1 VRLSRIR
8 LAAAFALA
16 VVAVLMVSSADAS
29 AAESLTC
36 TGRTMAFVAHQDDN
50 LLFMNPR
57 LQSEFDSG
65 RCVRTVFLTAG
76 DDGKP
81 MPYWV
86 GREEGMEAA
95 YAEMAGVADSWTA
108 GSVTVEG
115 QPLLLKTLT
124 ADPRISIVFMRLP
137 DGNNGEG
144 FPSTGSQS
152 LMKLWASA
160 NPCGECSEEESTIA
174 AIDHSAVYTYQGLI
188 GTLGGLIGEFG
199 PRQIFTQ
206 NWDEIFHGVDHPDH
220 VATAR
225 FVRSA
230 AALDPEPHRLVA
242 FWDYN
247 TESFAPNVTAAT
259 LAAKSKTFYT
269 YAAHDPETCDSEL
282 ACENTQ
288 YKNWL
293 AREYVKAEETHGVVA
308 DAGYGQTVSTGQQV
322 TLDGSASSAEGG
334 GAVTYDWTQV
344 GGPVVSLSDPHA
356 VHPTFTMIGHPT
368 VLTFALTAT
377 SGGTS
382 SPPDEVKVRVPS
394 SDPAPTAVVAP
405 GSTVDSAATVRLNGS
420 ESWDPNSLR
429 LTYEWTQTAGAKVT
443 LIEGSSARPEF
454 VAPAGPTSVS
464 FSLVVSNGAQPSPVA
479 TVSYQVRGIAPSLAV
494 PASAT
499 FQVGATGSVAVKAT
513 GSPTPTLAV
522 VGELP
527 AGLTF
532 VDDGDGSATVTGTP
546 SAVVTP
552 PGTSRD
558 FSVTVTA
565 TNGLGKAE
573 GHFGLTVV
581 NPPAVEPPSPP
592 TEPAV
597 EPPPPSPPSTEPI
610 SQPQPAPQSQPA
622 ASGPVLSGPVVAYGF
637 VGRRVDLPV
646 EASGAPEPVIS
657 AGGVPA
663 GLELEADGAG
673 RARLVGKP
681 RERGVRRVTLTAR
694 NSAGTAVHQIR
705 LVLEPLPELSRRS
718 VVLAA
723 SGGSRASVR
732 IGGGSIKSATC
743 AGRLPAGASCRVA
756 GRRVWVTGAPA
767 AAATG
772 AYRLRLRVVARAGVV
787 LLPLVVRVANAR

>member
-16 VVAVLMVSSADAS
+16 VVAALMVSTADAS
-29 AAESLTC
+29 AADTPTC
-36 TGRTMAFVAHQDDN
+36 TGRTMVFVAHQDDN

-76 DDGKP
+76 DDGQP

-95 YAEMAGVADSWTA
+95 YAEMAGVADDWTA

-115 QPLLLKTLT
+115 HPLLLKTLT
-124 ADPRISIVFMRLP
+124 ADPRVSIVFMRLP

-160 NPCGECSEEESTIA
+160 NPCPECGGEESTID
-174 AIDHSAVYTYQGLI
+174 AIDDTAVYTYQDLI
-188 GTLGGLIGEFG
+188 ETLAGLIGEFR

-247 TESFAPNVTAAT
+247 TESFAPNVTGAI
-259 LAAKSKTFYT
+259 LVAKSKTFYT

-308 DAGYGQTVSTGQQV
+308 DAGYGQKVSTGQQV
-322 TLDGSASSAEGG
+322 TLDGADSSAEAG
-334 GAVTYDWTQV
+334 GALTYDWTQV
-344 GGPVVSLSDPHA
+344 GGPAVSLSGPHTA
-356 VHPTFTMIGHPT
+356 SPTFTMIGHPT
-368 VLTFALTAT
+368 VLTFALTVT

-394 SDPAPTAVVAP
+394 SDPTPTAVVAP
-405 GSTVDSAATVRLNGS
+405 GSTVGSAATVRLDGS
-420 ESWDPNSLR
+420 ESWDPNSLP
-429 LTYEWTQTAGAKVT
+429 LGYEWTQTAGPKVT
-443 LIEGSSARPEF
+443 LLEESSPRPEF
-454 VAPAGPTSVS
+454 VAPTGPTSLS
-464 FSLVVSNGAQPSPVA
+464 FSLIVSNGAQSSPAA
-479 TVSYQVRGIAPSLAV
+479 TVNYHVRGIAPSLAP

-499 FQVGATGSVAVKAT
+499 FQVGATGSVAVEAA

-532 VDDGDGSATVTGTP
+532 VDDGDGSASVTGTP
-546 SAVVTP
+546 SALVTP

-565 TNGLGKAE
+565 TNELGKAE
-573 GHFGLTVV
+573 GQLELTVV
-581 NPPAVEPPSPP
+581 NPPAVEPP
-592 TEPAV
+592 
-597 EPPPPSPPSTEPI
+597 PPSPPATEP
-610 SQPQPAPQSQPA
+610 PATEPTSPPQSQPQ
-622 ASGPVLSGPVVAYGF
+622 ASEPILSGPGVIYGF
-637 VGRRVDLPV
+637 VGRRVDLGFTV
-646 EASGAPEPVIS
+646 SGAPEPAIS
-657 AGGVPA
+657 IGALPS
-663 GLELEADGAG
+663 GLELQADGAG
-673 RARLVGKP
+673 RAQVVGRPRGPGARLV
-681 RERGVRRVTLTAR
+681 TLRAR
-694 NSAGTAVHQIR
+694 NSAGAAEHVIR
-705 LVLEPLPELSRRS
+705 LVFEPLPDLSGRALVLPAGERS
-718 VVLAA
+718 RV
-723 SGGSRASVR
+723 SVR
-732 IGGGSIKSATC
+732 IGGGPISLATC
-743 AGRLPAGASCRVA
+743 HGDLPAGVGCRVV
-756 GRRVWVTGAPA
+756 GRRVVVTGTPS
-767 AAATG
+767 ATARG
-772 AYRLRLRVVARAGVV
+772 AYRLRLRIVTRAGAVV
-787 LLPLVVRVANAR
+787 RSLVVRVAGAR

>member
-8 LAAAFALA
+8 LAAALALLILA
-16 VVAVLMVSSADAS
+16 ALIAS
-29 AAESLTC
+29 TGEATAAEPPTC

-115 QPLLLKTLT
+115 HPLLLETLT
-124 ADPRISIVFMRLP
+124 ADPRISIVSMRLP

-160 NPCGECSEEESTIA
+160 NPCTECSEEESTIEA
-174 AIDHSAVYTYQGLI
+174 VDHSAVYTYQGLI
-188 GTLGGLIGEFG
+188 ATLAGLIGEFD

-206 NWDEIFHGVDHPDH
+206 NWAEIFHGVDHPDH

-247 TESFAPNVTAAT
+247 TESFVPNVTGAT

-282 ACENTQ
+282 ACEGTQ

-322 TLDGSASSAEGG
+322 TLDGSASSDEGG
-334 GAVTYDWTQV
+334 GALTYDWTQV
-344 GGPVVSLSDPHA
+344 GGPGVSLSDPHA

-368 VLTFALTAT
+368 VLTFALTVT
-377 SGGTS
+377 SGGTT

-394 SDPAPTAVVAP
+394 SDPSPTAVVAP
-405 GSTVDSAATVRLNGS
+405 GSTVDSAATVRLDGT
-420 ESWDPNSLR
+420 ESWDPNSLP
-429 LTYEWTQTAGAKVT
+429 LSYEWTQTAGPEVT
-443 LIEGSSARPEF
+443 LVGGSSARPEF
-454 VAPAGPTSVS
+454 VAPTGPISVS
-464 FSLVVSNGAQPSPVA
+464 FSLVVSNGTQPSPAA

-527 AGLTF
+527 AGLAF

-546 SAVVTP
+546 SALVTP

-565 TNGLGKAE
+565 TNELGKAE
-573 GHFGLTVV
+573 GQLELAVV
-581 NPPAVEPPSPP
+581 NPPAVEPPPSPPP
-592 TEPAV
+592 TEPPA
-597 EPPPPSPPSTEPI
+597 TEPT
-610 SQPQPAPQSQPA
+610 SAPRSAPQSQPQ
-622 ASGPVLSGPVVAYGF
+622 ASEPILSGPGVIYGF
-637 VGRRVDLPV
+637 VGRRVDLGFTV
-646 EASGAPEPVIS
+646 SGAPEPAIS
-657 AGGVPA
+657 IGALPS
-663 GLELEADGAG
+663 GLELQADGAG
-673 RARLVGKP
+673 RARVVGRP
-681 RERGVRRVTLTAR
+681 RGPGARLVTLRAR
-694 NSAGTAVHQIR
+694 NSAGAAEHVIR
-705 LVLEPLPELSRRS
+705 LVFEPLPDLSGRALVLTAGERS
-718 VVLAA
+718 RV
-723 SGGSRASVR
+723 SVR
-732 IGGGSIKSATC
+732 IGGGPISLATC
-743 AGRLPAGASCRVA
+743 HGHLPAGVGCRVV
-756 GRRVWVTGAPA
+756 GRRVFVTGTPN
-767 AAATG
+767 ATARG
-772 AYRLRLRVVARAGVV
+772 AYRLRLRIVTRAGAVV
-787 LLPLVVRVANAR
+787 RPLVVRVVGAR

>member
-1 VRLSRIR
+1 
-8 LAAAFALA
+8 
-16 VVAVLMVSSADAS
+16 
-29 AAESLTC
+29 
-36 TGRTMAFVAHQDDN
+36 MAFVAHQDDN

-76 DDGKP
+76 DDGQP

-95 YAEMAGVADSWTA
+95 YAEMAGVADIWTV

-115 QPLLLKTLT
+115 RPLLLKTLT

-160 NPCGECSEEESTIA
+160 NPCAECGGEESTIE
-174 AIDHSAVYTYQGLI
+174 AIDHSAVYTYHELI
-188 GTLGGLIGEFG
+188 DTLAGVIGEFG

-206 NWDEIFHGVDHPDH
+206 NWDESFHGVDHPDH

-247 TESFAPNVTAAT
+247 TESFAPNVTGAT
-259 LAAKSKTFYT
+259 LATKSKTFYT
-269 YAAHDPETCDSEL
+269 YGAHDPETCDSEP
-282 ACENTQ
+282 ACEGTQ

-308 DAGYGQTVSTGQQV
+308 DAGYRQTVSTGQQV
-322 TLDGSASSAEGG
+322 TLDGSASSAETG
-334 GAVTYDWTQV
+334 GALTYDWTQV
-344 GGPVVSLSDPHA
+344 GGPGVSLSDPHA

-368 VLTFALTAT
+368 VLTFALTVT

-394 SDPAPTAVVAP
+394 SDPTPTAVVAP
-405 GSTVDSAATVRLNGS
+405 GSTVDSAATVRLDGS
-420 ESWDPNSLR
+420 ESWDPNSLP
-429 LTYEWTQTAGAKVT
+429 LSYEWTQTAGPKVT
-443 LIEGSSARPEF
+443 LLEGGSARPEF
-454 VAPAGPTSVS
+454 VAPTGPTSVS
-464 FSLVVSNGAQPSPVA
+464 FSLVVSNGAQPSPAV

-499 FQVGATGSVAVKAT
+499 FQVGAAGSVTVKAA
-513 GSPTPTLAV
+513 GSPPPTLSV
-522 VGELP
+522 VGDLP

-546 SAVVTP
+546 SALVTP

-565 TNGLGKAE
+565 TNELGKAE
-573 GHFGLTVV
+573 GHFELTVV
-581 NPPAVEPPSPP
+581 NP
-592 TEPAV
+592 PAV

-610 SQPQPAPQSQPA
+610 SQPQPPPQSQPA

-705 LVLEPLPELSRRS
+705 LVFEPLPELSRRS

-732 IGGGSIKSATC
+732 IGGGSIESATC

-772 AYRLRLRVVARAGVV
+772 AYRLRLRIVARAGVV
-787 LLPLVVRVANAR
+787 LLPLVVRVASAR

>member
-16 VVAVLMVSSADAS
+16 TLAVLTVSTGDAS
-29 AAESLTC
+29 AADTPTC

-76 DDGKP
+76 DDGQP
-81 MPYWV
+81 MTYWV

-95 YAEMAGVADSWTA
+95 YAEMAGVADSWTVS
-108 GSVTVEG
+108 SVTVEG
-115 QPLLLKTLT
+115 HPLLLKTLT

-160 NPCGECSEEESTIA
+160 NSCAECGGEESTIE

-188 GTLGGLIGEFG
+188 DTLAGLVGEFG

-230 AALDPEPHRLVA
+230 VALYPEPHRLVA

-247 TESFAPNVTAAT
+247 TESFAPNLTGAT
-259 LAAKSKTFYT
+259 LAAKSRTFYT

-282 ACENTQ
+282 ACEGTQ

-308 DAGYGQTVSTGQQV
+308 DAGYGQTVSTGQPV

-334 GAVTYDWTQV
+334 GALTYEWTQV
-344 GGPVVSLSDPHA
+344 GGPGVSLSNSHA
-356 VHPTFTMIGHPT
+356 VLPTFTMTGHPT
-368 VLTFALTAT
+368 ILTFALTVT
-377 SGGTS
+377 SGGAS

-394 SDPAPTAVVAP
+394 SDPTPTAVVAP
-405 GSTVDSAATVRLNGS
+405 GSTVDSGATVSLDGS
-420 ESWDPNSLR
+420 ESWDPNSLP
-429 LTYEWTQTAGAKVT
+429 LSYEWTQTAGPEAT
-443 LIEGSSARPEF
+443 LIEGGSARPEF
-454 VAPAGPTSVS
+454 VAPTGPTSVS
-464 FSLVVSNGAQPSPVA
+464 FSLVVSNGAQPSRAA

-494 PASAT
+494 SASAS
-499 FQVGATGSVAVKAT
+499 FQVGAAGSVAVRAA

-522 VGELP
+522 VGDLP
-527 AGLTF
+527 AGLTL
-532 VDDGDGSATVTGTP
+532 VDGGDGSASVTGTP
-546 SAVVTP
+546 SALITP

-565 TNGLGKAE
+565 TNELGKAE
-573 GHFGLTVV
+573 SQLDLTVV
-581 NPPAVEPPSPP
+581 NP
-592 TEPAV
+592 PAV

-610 SQPQPAPQSQPA
+610 SQPQPEESGASDPA
-622 ASGPVLSGPVVAYGF
+622 TQNDP
-637 VGRRVDLPV
+637 
-646 EASGAPEPVIS
+646 APEPV
-657 AGGVPA
+657 
-663 GLELEADGAG
+663 
-673 RARLVGKP
+673 
-681 RERGVRRVTLTAR
+681 
-694 NSAGTAVHQIR
+694 
-705 LVLEPLPELSRRS
+705 PELSRRA
-718 VVLAA
+718 VVLTA
-723 SGGSRASVR
+723 GERGRASVR
-732 IGGGSIKSATC
+732 VAGGSIRSVTC
-743 AGRLPAGASCRVA
+743 SGHLPAGVGCRVA
-756 GRRVWVTGAPA
+756 GPRVLVTGTPA
-767 AAATG
+767 VG
-772 AYRLRLRVVARAGVV
+772 ARGVYRLRLRIVARAGIVV
-787 LLPLVVRVANAR
+787 RPLLVRVARAR

>member
-8 LAAAFALA
+8 LVAAFALA
-16 VVAVLMVSSADAS
+16 ILVALVVSTGDA
-29 AAESLTC
+29 AAAQSPTC

-95 YAEMAGVADSWTA
+95 YAEMAGVADSWTV

-160 NPCGECSEEESTIA
+160 NPCGECSEKESTIE

-188 GTLGGLIGEFG
+188 DTLAGLIGEFG

-206 NWDEIFHGVDHPDH
+206 NWDEVFHGVDHPDH

-247 TESFAPNVTAAT
+247 TESFAPNVTGAT
-259 LAAKSKTFYT
+259 LATKSKTFYT

-282 ACENTQ
+282 ACEGTQ

-308 DAGYGQTVSTGQQV
+308 DAGYGQTVSIGQQV
-322 TLDGSASSAEGG
+322 TLDGSASSAEAG
-334 GAVTYDWTQV
+334 GALTYEWTQV
-344 GGPVVSLSDPHA
+344 GGPGVSLSGPHT
-356 VHPTFTMIGHPT
+356 VSPTFTMIGHPT
-368 VLTFALTAT
+368 VLAFALTVT
-377 SGGTS
+377 SGGAP
-382 SPPDEVKVRVPS
+382 SPPDEVQVRVPS
-394 SDPAPTAVVAP
+394 SDPTPTAVVAP
-405 GSTVDSAATVRLNGS
+405 GSTVDSGAMVRLDGA
-420 ESWDPNSLR
+420 ESWDPNSLP
-429 LTYEWTQTAGAKVT
+429 LSYEWTQIAGPEVT
-443 LIEGSSARPEF
+443 LVGGSSARPEF
-454 VAPAGPTSVS
+454 AAPTGPTSVS
-464 FSLVVSNGAQPSPVA
+464 FSLVVSNGAQPSPAA

-527 AGLTF
+527 AGVTF
-532 VDDGDGSATVTGTP
+532 VDDGHGSATVTGTP
-546 SAVVTP
+546 SALVTP

-558 FSVTVTA
+558 FAVTVTA
-565 TNGLGKAE
+565 TNELGKAE
-573 GHFGLTVV
+573 GQLVLTVV
-581 NPPAVEPPSPP
+581 NPPV
-592 TEPAV
+592 V
-597 EPPPPSPPSTEPI
+597 EPPPPSPPSTEPA
-610 SQPQPAPQSQPA
+610 SPAQSAPQPQPQPQVSEPVV
-622 ASGPVLSGPVVAYGF
+622 SGPGVIYGF
-637 VGRRVDLPV
+637 VGSRVDLEFTV
-646 EASGAPEPVIS
+646 SGAPEPAIS
-657 AGGVPA
+657 VGGLPS
-663 GLELEADGAG
+663 GLELQADGAG
-673 RARLVGKP
+673 RARVVGRP
-681 RERGVRRVTLTAR
+681 RGPGARLVTLRAR
-694 NSAGTAVHQIR
+694 NSAGAAEHVIR
-705 LVLEPLPELSRRS
+705 LVFEPLPDLSGRAL
-718 VVLAA
+718 VLPA
-723 SGGSRASVR
+723 GERSRASVR
-732 IGGGSIKSATC
+732 IGGGPISLATC
-743 AGRLPAGASCRVA
+743 HGHLPAGVGCRVV
-756 GRRVWVTGAPA
+756 GRRVLVTGTPA
-767 AAATG
+767 TTAG
-772 AYRLRLRVVARAGVV
+772 SAYRLRLRIVTRAGTVV
-787 LLPLVVRVANAR
+787 RPLVVRVATGH